1 LEVTGLVRIFKY
13 NYKNKEVMENLFLN
27 IVQNYFIVGVVLAVV
42 IDIAIRVIQVSRPFN
57 LKDIAIVALAWPI
70 VVGSLASD
78 YINGDF

>member
-1 LEVTGLVRIFKY
+1 LEVTRLVRIFKY

-27 IVQNYFIVGVVLAVV
+27 IVQNYFIVGVVLAIV

-57 LKDIAIVALAWPI
+57 LKDIAIVTLAWPI